1 MGLLP
6 IVPKESDT
14 TSRRCYLKSEHL
26 PAFYM
31 EDFSV
36 IGLTVEDMEKTVVA
50 LQRNGIAIENKDAL
64 AMAHIDGLNGMK
76 AVLGLL
82 EANGIAFEL
91 TDIADQIYQG

>member
-6 IVPKESDT
+6 IVPKESDPT
-14 TSRRCYLKSEHL
+14 RHRCYLKSELL

-36 IGLTVEDMEKTVVA
+36 MGLSVYELDAAVTI
-50 LQRNGIAIENKDAL
+50 LQRNGIEIDKEKTL
-64 AMAHIDGLNGMK
+64 AMAHIDGLTGMK
-76 AVLGLL
+76 AVVNLL
-82 EANGIAFEL
+82 TANGITFEL